1 MSAEDAAKANIGG
14 LVSENREEARKTVDT
29 GLHIAP
35 EQAAENVV
43 VKGAGSGDDSVG
55 SPFAYS
61 PQFIIGRA
69 PVAPA
74 AEPVQMPY
82 GQGAGS
88 STYSYGPTGGGAP
101 SRSMPFMDEDARPVE
116 ETLVEETSAVEAPVE
131 ETTVEEAPVE
141 EAPVEEAPVEEAP
154 VEETTVEEAPVEENP
169 MEKFLSGNGEVTED
183 DEVLD
188 SGVEDLFM
196 TVDETEEVIDLTEID
211 FRDADF
217 VHEVDLAMVEK
228 FSYYTEAVKVSE
240 KAYVGR
246 TFYMLKI
253 VPMSSATRR
262 SYRVREKNLV
272 YNGEELRC
280 GVRVPYTKEE
290 YAALTRKQRKTVLA
304 QAKEVLEY
312 NRTCAQIALLQVLKS
327 DQVKFID
334 KMKVLEERLEDQR
347 ELLPTSERWKACI
360 KEK

>member
-1 MSAEDAAKANIGG
+1 MA
-14 LVSENREEARKTVDT
+14 
-29 GLHIAP
+29 
-35 EQAAENVV
+35 
-43 VKGAGSGDDSVG
+43 
-55 SPFAYS
+55 
-61 PQFIIGRA
+61 
-69 PVAPA
+69 
-74 AEPVQMPY
+74 
-82 GQGAGS
+82 
-88 STYSYGPTGGGAP
+88 
-101 SRSMPFMDEDARPVE
+101 
-116 ETLVEETSAVEAPVE
+116 
-131 ETTVEEAPVE
+131 
-141 EAPVEEAPVEEAP
+141 
-154 VEETTVEEAPVEENP
+154 
-169 MEKFLSGNGEVTED
+169 KFLSGNGEVTED

-272 YNGEELRC
+272 YNGEELRS

-347 ELLPTSERWKACI
+347 ELLPASERWKACI